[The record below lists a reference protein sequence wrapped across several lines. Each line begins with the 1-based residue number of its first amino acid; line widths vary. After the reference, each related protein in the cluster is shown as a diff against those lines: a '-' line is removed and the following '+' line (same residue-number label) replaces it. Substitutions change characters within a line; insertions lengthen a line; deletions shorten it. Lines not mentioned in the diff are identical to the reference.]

1 MDKDES
7 TPAGIPDQPHSAYI
21 GTEPKLPGIIPDQL
35 SLAVFG
41 LTALAMLAFEGVK
54 EMIFKGTLIPW
65 ESHLITVVFTA
76 FLALVVSKIART
88 RTLCLISSVRSA
100 ELATLHFLETL
111 MDAIP
116 VAVFYKDRE
125 GRYLGCNAL
134 FMETMGKSKQEI
146 CGKTVHEL
154 WPGEL
159 AQTYHQKDMEL
170 MAKAQNQRYEYHIKD
185 KLGRL
190 RDVVYSKNVF
200 YNEHGEVDGII
211 GTFFDITEKK
221 EAERELVTYRDQLEA
236 MVIEKTV
243 ELQQKNADL
252 ESAVLAANTANR
264 TKSAFLGKMSH
275 ELRTPM
281 NIILGFAQLLESRPD
296 DQEAGQYISSIL
308 ESGDQMVRLID
319 NLLEISTLDT
329 TAQAARITEF
339 TLTEFLESALQPWH
353 KRAAVE
359 PLTLFLEI
367 DPKLPRG
374 AVRADADRLGQILR
388 HLLDNACKFTE
399 RGDITLRAQQLNRE
413 GRILEARFEVEDQG
427 IGISQDRHTSIF
439 EPFEQVDDSTT
450 RAYGGAGLGL
460 AICKQLVETMG
471 GEIGFETSLD
481 KGSLFWFSVT
491 LETVDA

>member
-1 MDKDES
+1 
-7 TPAGIPDQPHSAYI
+7 
-21 GTEPKLPGIIPDQL
+21 
-35 SLAVFG
+35 
-41 LTALAMLAFEGVK
+41 MLAFEGIK
-54 EMIFKGTLIPW
+54 EMIFKGALIPW
-65 ESHLITVVFTA
+65 ESHFITVVFTA
-76 FLALVVSKIART
+76 FLALIVSKIARA
-88 RTLCLISSVRSA
+88 RTLRLINSVRSA

-125 GRYLGCNAL
+125 GRYLGCNAQ

-200 YNEHGEVDGII
+200 YNEHGEVNGII

-221 EAERELVTYRDQLEA
+221 EAERQLETYRDQLEA
-236 MVIEKTV
+236 MVVDKTV

-252 ESAVLAANTANR
+252 ESAVLAANTANH

-281 NIILGFAQLLESRPD
+281 NIILGFAQLLEPRPD
-296 DQEAGQYISSIL
+296 DQEARKSISSIL
-308 ESGDQMVRLID
+308 ESGNQMVRLID
-319 NLLEISTLDT
+319 NLLEISTLDSA
-329 TAQAARITEF
+329 AQAEQITEF
-339 TLTEFLESALQPWH
+339 IITEFLGAVLQPWH
-353 KRAAVE
+353 KRAAME
-359 PLTLFLEI
+359 SLTLYLDI
-367 DPKLPRG
+367 DPRLPQG
-374 AVRADADRLGQILR
+374 VVRADAGRLGQILR
-388 HLLDNACKFTE
+388 HLIDNAFKFTNQ
-399 RGDITLRAQQLNRE
+399 GSITLRAQLLNRE
-413 GRILEARFEVEDQG
+413 GSMLETRFEVEDQG
-427 IGISQDRHTSIF
+427 IGIRPDRQTSIF
-439 EPFEQVDDSTT
+439 EPFEQVDNSTT

-460 AICKQLVETMG
+460 AICKLIINAMD
-471 GEIGFETSLD
+471 GEIGVESAPD